1 MSNHIIIS
9 GAGRSGTT
17 FLVQY
22 LNEIGFDTHL
32 RKDLKNNTKLDIN
45 SNAGY
50 EDYPFPSKLTSL
62 PYVIKSPWISFQIE
76 QLAAQENF
84 HIDCIILPIRDLV
97 ESSVSRVTLEMQ
109 AIHKKAEWMSELNKS
124 FDTWGETSGGVV
136 YSLNP
141 IDQARIL
148 ATAFFN
154 IVEYATSH
162 EIPLI
167 FLSFPRIVEDPE
179 YLYKKLSAT
188 LKLKIDLSSAIAVH
202 HKIANIKNVR
212 VGKEL
217 EQLKSKEHLHES
229 AKKFPSLDLIEINA
243 LKRKLI
249 KLRNTIAEK
258 DNTIAEKDNTIAEKD
273 NTISLLKINL
283 ITKLNFFLR
292 SKVRGILKNIK

>member
-17 FLVQY
+17 FLVEY

-50 EDYPFPSKLTSL
+50 EDYPLPSKLTSL
-62 PYVIKSPWISFQIE
+62 PYVIKSPWISFEIE
-76 QLAAQENF
+76 QLANQENF

-188 LKLKIDLSSAIAVH
+188 LKLKIDLSSAIAAH

-249 KLRNTIAEK
+249 KLRNAIAEK
-258 DNTIAEKDNTIAEKD
+258 DNAIAEKDNA
-273 NTISLLKINL
+273 ISLLKINL